1 MEVTSNQGK
10 SFKNGSC
17 STILHADVYYQGKL
31 VDPQYVKDNF
41 TFVWKKFHLPDV
53 KNEVDGWWNEQL
65 DANGNVLQAAIDRTQ
80 QEIVLGYKITGSDLF
95 VCELQNGSSVFPYT
109 FPVILG

>member
-31 VDPQYVKDNF
+31 VAPQYVKDNF

-53 KNEVDGWWNEQL
+53 KNEVDGWWNEQQ
-65 DANGNVLQAAIDRTQ
+65 DANGNILQAAIDRTQ

-109 FPVILG
+109 FPVILA